1 MRQMLRTLGRS
12 PNFLLSAVAVL
23 ALGLAASTLVF
34 TIAHA
39 LLLSPLEYRNPNTLV
54 QVRERDPQGSFSA
67 LSAASFRQ
75 AQARKDVITS
85 PAAVDMGMFM
95 LTGVQEPEEFAGA
108 AITPNAL
115 ETLGVQPLIGH
126 SLTANEPNEV
136 LLSYAAW
143 SRRFG
148 SDPDIV
154 GKVIDLDW
162 SRTPQ
167 VERYRVAGVLPR
179 RFWLF
184 YRGLEVFIPL
194 TDQIIN
200 SAGQGR
206 RYYAFARR
214 AETATVVWSLPLD
227 RPGWTLVGSSLSHD
241 LTENSRP
248 ALVLLSAAAIL
259 LVLLACANVA
269 NLFLVR
275 GLVRRHE
282 FAVRLA
288 LGASRLDVARIVVAE
303 AMFVSLC
310 AALIAVPLAHYGLM
324 VLRQWLPGEVGWMQF
339 TPGFEKLTIDGWT
352 LTFAACAAFFC
363 CLLAAVLPARQ
374 SSSAATQLRGSTAH
388 QPYRHLLIGVEAALA
403 TLLLCGAG
411 LLLKSVV
418 RLDQA
423 DFGFARE
430 RMLVV
435 RVPRVGSPGGPAYYD
450 ELRRRVE
457 ALPGVEAV
465 TFTSFQP
472 LTNSRPERRFSI
484 VDGAED
490 AASYCVV
497 ATNFFSAYRVPL
509 RQGRIFTG
517 SDRSGTPPVVII
529 NDSLARK
536 HFTGKSPLGARIQFT
551 GDAAPSEVVGVV
563 ADVRQSLRRPAPPT
577 IYRHAA
583 QDPTAGLQM
592 GVRTH
597 LEPLALAPAIRR
609 EIGVAGGAAAELST
623 LAQFVFSESWRTQVT
638 GALMTGFS
646 LLALAIAG
654 FGIFSLIS
662 YAVNQR
668 SREMGIRTALGAR
681 PADIILLLVV
691 EGLRPVGAGLLVG
704 LVSALAL
711 SRFLQGLLFEVQP
724 GDPVSY
730 GVATLVLLAGA
741 LCALAIPARRAACA
755 DPAESLRQ
763 F

>member
-1 MRQMLRTLGRS
+1 MKVC
-12 PNFLLSAVAVL
+12 A
-23 ALGLAASTLVF
+23 
-34 TIAHA
+34 
-39 LLLSPLEYRNPNTLV
+39 
-54 QVRERDPQGSFSA
+54 ER
-67 LSAASFRQ
+67 
-75 AQARKDVITS
+75 
-85 PAAVDMGMFM
+85 
-95 LTGVQEPEEFAGA
+95 
-108 AITPNAL
+108 
-115 ETLGVQPLIGH
+115 
-126 SLTANEPNEV
+126 
-136 LLSYAAW
+136 
-143 SRRFG
+143 
-148 SDPDIV
+148 
-154 GKVIDLDW
+154 
-162 SRTPQ
+162 
-167 VERYRVAGVLPR
+167 
-179 RFWLF
+179 
-184 YRGLEVFIPL
+184 
-194 TDQIIN
+194 
-200 SAGQGR
+200 
-206 RYYAFARR
+206 ARR
-214 AETATVVWSLPLD
+214 AETATVAWSVPLD
-227 RPGWTLVGSSLSHD
+227 RPGWTLVGSSLSRD

-248 ALVLLSAAAIL
+248 TLVLLSAAVIL

-275 GLVRRHE
+275 GLLRHHE

-288 LGASRLDVARIVVAE
+288 LGASRWDVARIVLAE
-303 AMFVSLC
+303 AMFVSLS
-310 AALIAVPLAHYGLM
+310 AAVIAVPLAHYGLM

-339 TPGFEKLTIDGWT
+339 TPGFDRLAIDGWT
-352 LTFAACAAFFC
+352 FTFAACAAFLC
-363 CLLAAVLPARQ
+363 CLLAAALPARQ
-374 SSSAATQLRGSTAH
+374 SLAAATELRGSTVR
-388 QPYRHLLIGVEAALA
+388 QPYRNLLIAVEAALA
-403 TLLLCGAG
+403 TVLLCGAG
-411 LLLKSVV
+411 LLLKSLV

-423 DFGFARE
+423 NFGFARE
-430 RMLVV
+430 HMLVV
-435 RVPRVGSPGGPAYYD
+435 RVPGVGSPGGPAYYD

-490 AASYCVV
+490 GASYCVV

-517 SDRSGTPPVVII
+517 ADRTGAPPVVII
-529 NDSLARK
+529 NESLAGR
-536 HFTGKSPLGARIQFT
+536 HFAGKSPLGARIQFT
-551 GDAAPSEVVGVV
+551 GDATPSEIVGVV
-563 ADVRQSLRRPAPPT
+563 ADVRQSLRGPAPST

-583 QDPTAGLQM
+583 QDPIAGLQM

-597 LEPLALAPAIRR
+597 LEPLTLAPAIRR
-609 EIGVAGGAAAELST
+609 EIGLAGGAAAELST
-623 LAQFVFSESWRTQVT
+623 LDQFVRSESWRMQVT

-691 EGLRPVGAGLLVG
+691 EGLRPVGAGLFVG

-730 GVATLVLLAGA
+730 GVAALVLLAVA
-741 LCALAIPARRAACA
+741 LCALAIPARRAASA
-755 DPAESLRQ
+755 APAESLRQ